1 VLVQE
6 CVADAVRRYG
16 NVAPVVSCFYA
27 VRDLPYALD
36 GAHDGVS
43 LLRHRRGDCLAKSDL
58 MMMASAELGVPCRF
72 VRWQYLLPEVVPE
85 AAALPSRVDVHRTVQ
100 LKVGGS
106 WLLAD
111 PTHHPGLRQTAL
123 TVSDWDGEHDT
134 DPGYPPVGPL
144 MIERIEPAAVRDVL
158 EEVRLWTASCPAEVA
173 AWRTAYSAW
182 LRQYE

>member
-1 VLVQE
+1 MLVQAF
-6 CVADAVRRYG
+6 VADAVGRYTH
-16 NVAPVVSCFYA
+16 VAPVVSSFYA

-43 LLRHRRGDCLAKSDL
+43 LLRHGRGDCLAKSDL
-58 MMMASAELGVPCRF
+58 MMMAAGELGVPCRF
-72 VRWQYLLPEVVPE
+72 VRWRYLLPEVVPE

-106 WLLAD
+106 WLLAG
-111 PTHHPGLRQTAL
+111 PTHHRGLRQTAL

-134 DPGYPPVGPL
+134 DPGYLPVGPL
-144 MIERIEPAAVRDVL
+144 MIERVEPEAVRDAL
-158 EEVRLWTASCPAEVA
+158 EEVRLWTASCPGALA
-173 AWRTAYSAW
+173 AWRAAYSAW